1 MDKKEIVFSDLKTN
15 LLSPGNIFW
24 KKNHGEEIL
33 ISKKGDLLNI
43 ELIEKIHNAK
53 NKLLIEDEVDR
64 KFLHEA
70 SELIKAYQEKTHV
83 VDMES
88 IKMKMFDFLVE
99 HFVKES
105 RTEFE
110 FNLIC
115 WSWFSELSH
124 EEGAKFLEMDRDY
137 FIRCMSVTSGLTILA
152 MVFGYYEFKYLQN
165 FFSKTMRDFKALLDD
180 KLAMSAKESLE
191 EFRTGVIDAESFV
204 LKFNLKR
211 NLTFFENKYGTG
223 AFAVKANEMSE
234 FDLVC
239 AEVNSAYDYNYCE
252 ENFLM
257 RLKDKKMNLDERL
270 DEAIRSVLF
279 KKLETVAA

>member
-1 MDKKEIVFSDLKTN
+1 MNKKEIVFSDLKTN

-64 KFLHEA
+64 KFLYEA
-70 SELIKAYQEKTHV
+70 NELIKTYREKTFAK
-83 VDMES
+83 DMES
-88 IKMKMFDFLVE
+88 IKKIMFEFLFD
-99 HFVKES
+99 HFIKAN

-110 FNLIC
+110 FNLVC
-115 WSWFSELSH
+115 WSWFSSLSH
-124 EEGAKFLEMDRDY
+124 EEGANFLEMDRDY
-137 FIRCMSVTSGLTILA
+137 FIRSMSVASGLTILA
-152 MVFGYYEFKYLQN
+152 IVFGFYDYKYLQN
-165 FFSKTMRDFKALLDD
+165 FYTKTMRDFKALLED
-180 KLAMSAKESLE
+180 KLAMSAKETLE
-191 EFRTGVIDAESFV
+191 EYRTGEIDAESFV

-211 NLTFFENKYGTG
+211 QMTLFENKNGTG
-223 AFAVKANEMSE
+223 AFAIKANEMSE

-239 AEVNSAYDYNYCE
+239 AEVNSAYDYQYCE

-257 RLKDKKMNLDERL
+257 KLKDKKMNLDERF

-279 KKLETVAA
+279 KKLEPVAA

>member
-1 MDKKEIVFSDLKTN
+1 MNKKEIVFSDLKTN

-64 KFLHEA
+64 KFLYEA
-70 SELIKAYQEKTHV
+70 NELIKTYREKTFAK
-83 VDMES
+83 DMES
-88 IKMKMFDFLVE
+88 IKKKMFEFLFN
-99 HFVKES
+99 HFIKAN

-110 FNLIC
+110 FNLVC
-115 WSWFSELSH
+115 WSWFSGLSH

-137 FIRCMSVTSGLTILA
+137 FIRSMSVASGLTILA
-152 MVFGYYEFKYLQN
+152 IVFGFYDYKYLQN
-165 FFSKTMRDFKALLDD
+165 FFTKTMRDFKTLLED
-180 KLAMSAKESLE
+180 KLAMSAKETLE
-191 EFRTGVIDAESFV
+191 EYRTGVIDAESFV

-211 NLTFFENKYGTG
+211 QMTIFENKNGTG
-223 AFAVKANEMSE
+223 AFAIKANEMSE

-239 AEVNSAYDYNYCE
+239 AEVNSAYDYQYCE

-257 RLKDKKMNLDERL
+257 KLKDKKMNLDERF

-279 KKLETVAA
+279 KKLEAVAA

>member
-1 MDKKEIVFSDLKTN
+1 MNKKEIVFSELKTN

-64 KFLHEA
+64 KFLYEA
-70 SELIKAYQEKTHV
+70 SELIKTYREKTHA
-83 VDMES
+83 MEMEN
-88 IKMKMFDFLVE
+88 IKKKMFDFLIE
-99 HFVKES
+99 QFIKTNRS
-105 RTEFE
+105 EFE
-110 FNLIC
+110 FNLVC
-115 WSWFSELSH
+115 WSWFSDLSH

-152 MVFGYYEFKYLQN
+152 MVFGYYDYKYLQN
-165 FFSKTMRDFKALLDD
+165 FFSKTMREFKSLLDD
-180 KLAMSAKESLE
+180 KLAMSAKEILE
-191 EFRTGVIDAESFV
+191 EYRTGAIDAESFV

-211 NLTFFENKYGTG
+211 NLTLFENKHGTG
-223 AFAVKANEMSE
+223 AFAIKANEMSE

-257 RLKDKKMNLDERL
+257 RLKDKKMNLDERF
-270 DEAIRSVLF
+270 DEAIRNVLF

>member
-1 MDKKEIVFSDLKTN
+1 MNKKEIVFSELKTN

-64 KFLHEA
+64 KVLYEA
-70 SELIKAYQEKTHV
+70 NELIKAYREKTHAK
-83 VDMES
+83 DMEN
-88 IKMKMFDFLVE
+88 IKNKMLEFLVE
-99 HFVKES
+99 QFVKENK
-105 RTEFE
+105 TEFE

-115 WSWFSELSH
+115 WSWFSGLSH
-124 EEGAKFLEMDRDY
+124 EEGATFLEMDRDY
-137 FIRCMSVTSGLTILA
+137 FVRSMSVTSGLTILA
-152 MVFGYYEFKYLQN
+152 MVFGYYDYKYLQD
-165 FFSKTMRDFKALLDD
+165 FYSKTLREFKSLLDD
-180 KLAMSAKESLE
+180 KLAMSAKEILE
-191 EFRTGVIDAESFV
+191 DYRSGVIDAETFV

-211 NLTFFENKYGTG
+211 NLTLFENKNGTG

-257 RLKDKKMNLDERL
+257 RLKDKKMNLDERF

-279 KKLETVAA
+279 KKLEQAAA